1 MSKRTMTRLVSSIL
15 AAAALTVGVT
25 APAAQAA
32 SDRAADKGSKG
43 QVVSFRDTG
52 WD

>member
-1 MSKRTMTRLVSSIL
+1 MSKRTLTRIVSGVV
-15 AAAALTVGVT
+15 AAVALTVGVT

-32 SDRAADKGSKG
+32 ASHDKAGKSH
-43 QVVSFRDTG
+43 VVSMKDTG

>member
-1 MSKRTMTRLVSSIL
+1 MSKRTLTRIVSGLV
-15 AAAALTVGVT
+15 AAAAVTFGVT

-32 SDRAADKGSKG
+32 ADHAGKSHIVIKK
-43 QVVSFRDTG
+43 DTG

>member
-1 MSKRTMTRLVSSIL
+1 MSKRTLTRIVSGVV
-15 AAAALTVGVT
+15 AAAALTVGAT

-32 SDRAADKGSKG
+32 ASHDKAGKSYVIFKK
-43 QVVSFRDTG
+43 DTG

>member
-1 MSKRTMTRLVSSIL
+1 MSKRNLTRIVSAVV

-32 SDRAADKGSKG
+32 NDKGKSYVLIKK
-43 QVVSFRDTG
+43 DTG

>member
-1 MSKRTMTRLVSSIL
+1 MSKRTLTRIVGGVV

-32 SDRAADKGSKG
+32 SASSDKADKSYVLFK
-43 QVVSFRDTG
+43 RDTG

>member
-1 MSKRTMTRLVSSIL
+1 MSKRTTTRLVSSIL
-15 AAAALTVGVT
+15 AAVALTVGVT

-32 SDRAADKGSKG
+32 ADKAEKGSKS
-43 QVVSFRDTG
+43 QVVSYRDTG